1 MIGDSRVDIAA
12 GKAAGIATCGFTGGF
27 RGRTEL
33 QEAGADYLIDEW
45 IELRS
50 IVTPAR

>member
-12 GKAAGIATCGFTGGF
+12 GKAAGMETCGYVSGF

-33 QEAGADYLIDEW
+33 AEAGADYLIERFS
-45 IELRS
+45 ELMGL
-50 IVTPAR
+50 VGK